1 MSTLGKVLLV
11 FNLLL
16 GGGFAYLAIQDW
28 QGRQNITAAGL
39 RHVILLDGLPLG
51 GTAADPKTGRP
62 ADPET
67 MPTDPEAEVVF
78 VVEGPGGKPTETVS
92 PALLKAYF
100 APAGGAADATG
111 LALASSEPVPTQL
124 AEVKRVYNLVK
135 TFIEGQAD
143 GPARAKA
150 AHRLLELQAETLD
163 ERQADQQL
171 VAASKADELVAR
183 LYARF
188 ERVLK
193 APEKT
198 DTSAIDAP
206 ADDEDPAKTKERLAK
221 ADEIRSAATKDEPE
235 RRARL
240 AHLLVHLDQ
249 SAAWQKRVL
258 MVVGAKRYARTVAI
272 QAIRFSE
279 MTARVRRGIDDDQS
293 RFAAEYAQL
302 REIATRRTQI
312 LRDRTD
318 LEVRLADQE
327 RRDADA
333 VKALETQLDDPTTGL
348 KSQLARVKAD
358 VDQLLARQTLT
369 EQQLFEIQREV
380 GIMLAR
386 IYQLEA
392 DLRRTEFEK
401 YGKKN

>member
-1 MSTLGKVLLV
+1 MSILGKVLLV

-16 GGGFAYLAIQDW
+16 GGGFAYLAVQDW
-28 QGRQNITAAGL
+28 QGRQTITAAGL

-51 GTAADPKTGRP
+51 GAKG
-62 ADPET
+62 DPEA
-67 MPTDPEAEVVF
+67 MPTDADAEVVF

-100 APAGGAADATG
+100 AAASGTMDTGSPPLAATD
-111 LALASSEPVPTQL
+111 PVPTQL
-124 AEVKRVYNLVK
+124 AEVRRAYNVVK
-135 TFIEGQAD
+135 TYIEGQPDDAK
-143 GPARAKA
+143 RALA
-150 AHRLLELQAETLD
+150 AFNLLVLQAETLD
-163 ERQADQQL
+163 ERQQAQAQL
-171 VAASKADELVAR
+171 AAGKADDLRDR

-198 DTSAIDAP
+198 DTSALDAP
-206 ADDEDPAKTKERLAK
+206 AEGDDPAKTLAK

-258 MVVGAKRYARTVAI
+258 MVVGARRYARTVAA
-272 QAIRFSE
+272 QAVRFGE
-279 MTARVRRGIDDDQS
+279 MTARVRRGIDDDQA
-293 RFAAEYAQL
+293 RFAVEYAQL
-302 REIATRRTQI
+302 REIAVRRTQL

-318 LEVRLADQE
+318 LEVRLQDQE

-358 VDQLLARQTLT
+358 VDQLLARQALT
-369 EQQLFEIQREV
+369 ERQLFEIQREV
-380 GIMLAR
+380 GITLER
-386 IYQLEA
+386 IYQQEA
-392 DLRRTEFEK
+392 ELTRVEFER
-401 YGKKN
+401 YGKKR